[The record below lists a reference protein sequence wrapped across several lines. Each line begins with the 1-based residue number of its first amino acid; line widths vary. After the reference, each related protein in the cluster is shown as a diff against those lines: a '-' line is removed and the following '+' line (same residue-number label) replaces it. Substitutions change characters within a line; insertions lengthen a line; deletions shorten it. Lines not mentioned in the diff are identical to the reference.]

1 MLLKNLTKTE
11 IKNLENINKIRVI
24 ENKTPIKFDKM
35 PKQEVLTHLYGWDNP
50 NIDINDLLT
59 PKEKEIL
66 KADGYVIDNSLKNDI
81 NLLKRIRAK
90 RKNPNKTYRKI

>member
-11 IKNLENINKIRVI
+11 IQNLENINKLRVI
-24 ENKTPIKFDKM
+24 ENKNPIQFDKM

-50 NIDINDLLT
+50 NIDINNLLT

-66 KADGYVIDNSLKNDI
+66 KNDGYEIDENLKNNI
-81 NLLKRIRAK
+81 NLLKKTRVK
-90 RKNPNKTYRKI
+90 RKRPNKK